1 MSISFSHMFS
11 QQEFN
16 KWKRNGWMVGDIG
29 STDAPSIG
37 LVDGAASYHQD
48 RLTVSL
54 YFVNT
59 VNQKLICMYKAV

>member
-1 MSISFSHMFS
+1 MSISFSHMFR